1 MNWLDG
7 GGAGCWIV
15 DGGVVLGSSLLTA
28 NVTDGVTFA
37 ITSTRSR
44 NANWVDCARIKRGER
59 REESED

>member
-1 MNWLDG
+1 MG
-7 GGAGCWIV
+7 
-15 DGGVVLGSSLLTA
+15 GGVVLGSSLLTA